1 MNRLIY
7 LLAVLLLAAC
17 QQKQTSRESLNFNQG
32 WQFYLGD
39 LENPESPEVQW
50 QQVDL
55 PHDWSIREGYQEANT
70 AASTGFVP
78 GGVGWYQ
85 KTFSLDPEDAG
96 KVIRLEF
103 DGVYCNSEVWI
114 NGQLLGF
121 RPNGYSSF
129 AYDLTDYVT
138 TDKPNT
144 VKVKVDHSAYADT
157 RWYTGSGIYR
167 DVRLVKL
174 HPTHVAHWGVQIT
187 PSEVTRTQANVNI
200 VVQLNGAEA
209 ETSAKVVVL
218 NPEGMEV
225 ASKALNADGKAS
237 LKLENP
243 ILWDLD
249 NPNLYEAV
257 VKIYNGGEL
266 VDEKRTRFGVRD
278 IAFISDRGFLL
289 NGKQVKIKGVN
300 LHHDAGALGAA
311 VPRSVW
317 EYRVRKLQS
326 IGVNAI
332 RMSHNPHSVDLL
344 DLCDELGM
352 LVMDEFFDEWHV
364 PKGKNLKY
372 IGDNA
377 AKGTIAKGY
386 SEYFHEW
393 AERDLK
399 DLIRRDY
406 NHPSVIMWSIGNEIE
421 WTFPDYSKAFSQVN
435 KGLKAYGEAPNFDPE
450 VVKAAFDEVTQ
461 GKDTL
466 ADIAQQLADWV
477 RELDTTRAI
486 TCGSV
491 RPSVAAVSGYADAV
505 DVLGFNY
512 RQSSYDAAH
521 ETYPDLKI
529 IGTENWGDYSEWK
542 AVKDRDF
549 VAGMFAWTGF
559 AYLGEAGPWPRK
571 GLEIA
576 FFDYAGFKTPRGHFF
591 ETLWV
596 PAPKTYMV
604 VTPASKSEYTYNPEE
619 GWQFEFQLK
628 EAPIWPALRR
638 WEWYQHVQQHWNF
651 DSNQEMVVQVYTN
664 AEEVELLLNGKS
676 LGKQSLVDFAEDNIM
691 KWLVPYAAGT
701 LEAVGYSGGK
711 QVSSYALV
719 TAGKPERITLD
730 HDKNSYAE
738 GDLAFV
744 TVQLQDAAG
753 NPVRHAERAVTF
765 EVAGGE
771 LVAVDNGSEYNVQNH
786 YQPTVTTSLGRAL
799 AIVRVHEPEHVKIT
813 VKSDGLPTVSSELTP
828 K

>member
-1 MNRLIY
+1 MKRLIY
-7 LLAVLLLAAC
+7 LFAVLALVRC
-17 QQKQTSRESLNFNQG
+17 QQAQNTRETLDFNQD
-32 WQFYLGD
+32 WQFYLGT
-39 LENPESPEVQW
+39 LESPQDPSVEW
-50 QQVDL
+50 KQVDL
-55 PHDWSIREGYQEANT
+55 PHDWSIREGYKEENT

-78 GGVGWYQ
+78 GGVGWYR
-85 KTFSLDPEDAG
+85 KTYTPAPADAG

-103 DGVYCNSEVWI
+103 DGVYCNSQVWI

-129 AYDLTDYVT
+129 AYDLTVYVNV
-138 TDKPNT
+138 DEPNEI
-144 VKVKVDHSAYADT
+144 VVNVDHSAYADT

-174 HPTHVAHWGVQIT
+174 QPTHVAHWGVRVNT
-187 PSEVTRTQANVNI
+187 SEVSSSSANVNLA
-200 VVQLNGAEA
+200 VQLNGASP
-209 ETSAKVVVL
+209 ETTAHVTIL
-218 NPEGMEV
+218 NDEGLEV
-225 ASKALNADGKAS
+225 ASKALDQDGNATI
-237 LKLENP
+237 KLDNP
-243 ILWDLD
+243 KLWDLES
-249 NPNLYEAV
+249 PHLYDAV
-257 VKIYNGGEL
+257 VKVYNGEEL
-266 VDEKRTRFGVRD
+266 VDEKAVRFGVRD
-278 IAFISDRGFLL
+278 IAFTADRGFLL

-311 VPRSVW
+311 VPRSAW

-344 DLCDELGM
+344 DLCDELGV

-364 PKGKNLKY
+364 PKGKNLNY

-377 AKGTIAKGY
+377 AKGELAAGY

-421 WTFPDYSKAFSQVN
+421 WTFPDYSKAYHQVN
-435 KGLKAYGEAPNFDPE
+435 QGINAYGEAPNFDPE
-450 VVKAAFDEVTQ
+450 TVKAAFDEVTQ

-466 ADIAQQLADWV
+466 ATVAQQLAAWV

-512 RQSSYDAAH
+512 RQMSYDAAH
-521 ETYPDLKI
+521 ETYPDMKI
-529 IGTENWGDYSEWK
+529 IGSENWGDYTEWK
-542 AVKDRDF
+542 AVNSRDF

-604 VTPASKSEYTYNPEE
+604 VTPASKSEYSFDPEK

-628 EAPIWPALRR
+628 KAPIWPALRR
-638 WEWYQHVQQHWNF
+638 WEWYQHVEQHWNF
-651 DSNQEMVVQVYTN
+651 EENQDMIVQVYTN
-664 AEEVELLLNGKS
+664 AEEVELFLNERS
-676 LGKQSLVDFAEDNIM
+676 LGKQALADFADDNII
-691 KWLVPYAAGT
+691 KWLVPYASGT
-701 LEAVGYSGGK
+701 LKAIGYSSGK
-711 QVSSYALV
+711 QVSEYTLT
-719 TAGKPERITLD
+719 TAGSPSVISLD
-730 HDKNSYAE
+730 QNKNTYE
-738 GDLAFV
+738 KGELAFV
-744 TVQLQDAAG
+744 TVQLMDAAG
-753 NPVRHAERAVTF
+753 QPVRHVERSVSF
-765 EVAGGE
+765 EVTGGE
-771 LVAVDNGSEYNVQNH
+771 LIAVDNGSEYNVENH
-786 YQPTVTTSLGRAL
+786 YKSSVTTSLGRAL
-799 AIVRVHEPEHVKIT
+799 AIVRVTDPGTIQVSARGE
-813 VKSDGLPTVSSELTP
+813 GLASASVVPGR
-828 K
+828 